1 MSNILSL
8 VEKQTNNTKYPIDC
22 ILERLDEFDEVL
34 ILAKCKG
41 KESYVRFSS
50 SFNSTF
56 WWIGLLEA
64 MKQQFMDESLVISE

>member
-8 VEKQTNNTKYPIDC
+8 VEKQTNNAQYPIDC
-22 ILERLDEFDEVL
+22 ILERLGEFDEVL

-50 SFNSTF
+50 GFNSTF
-56 WWIGLLEA
+56 CWVGLLEA
-64 MKQQFMDESLVISE
+64 MKQQLMDESLVISE